1 MVAPNSV
8 PSLLEVAVQTQRKP
22 YTSSVV
28 EPRARSFLASSV
40 GTKILV
46 GTTGL
51 LLIVYLIIHI
61 VGNLVYLL
69 GPTAFNTY
77 ANTLASLPIVVPIE
91 IGLLFTFLLHVY
103 KAVTNWVANRRAR
116 PAGYYRR
123 KWGGR
128 PSRKTIASSTMI
140 LSGIILLIFIPVHVA
155 QMKYGVGYNPTHQ
168 PEGAF
173 HDLYAIETAVFA
185 NPFNVAFYCL
195 CMIIVGSH
203 LYHGVHSAFQSLGAD
218 HPKYTRWILLGGK
231 VFAFALGFGFFII
244 PLYSYFYGVHA

>member
-1 MVAPNSV
+1 M
-8 PSLLEVAVQTQRKP
+8 AVQAQRKP

-28 EPRARSFLASSV
+28 EPKPRSFITSSV

-46 GTTGL
+46 GATGIL
-51 LLIVYLIIHI
+51 LVVYLIIHI
-61 VGNLVYLL
+61 IGNLVFLL
-69 GPTAFNTY
+69 GPTAFNAY
-77 ANTLASLPIVVPIE
+77 ATTLSSLPIVIPIE

-140 LSGIILLIFIPVHVA
+140 LSGLVLLVFIPIHVA
-155 QMKYGVGYNPTHQ
+155 QMKYGVGYNPTFDAEAH
-168 PEGAF
+168 G
-173 HDLYAIETAVFA
+173 HDLYAIEMAVFS

-195 CMIIVGSH
+195 CMIIVGGH

-231 VFAFALGFGFFII
+231 VFAFLMGFGFFMI
-244 PLYSYFYGVHA
+244 PLFAYFFGVRA